1 MRNYSHS
8 NAPVSCGESAVHKA
22 LGAEGAYWNIGIGP
36 HAAYTAFRQTGQH
49 TPRAFTG
56 PGKLSVRGYQSYNSF
71 VKSYQYG
78 GRPSRFDCETALRLL
93 VGANVVAW
101 INWQLDPAFMANH
114 FMTSLNHIRE
124 GRWYT
129 IVTACFSH
137 RDPLHLFGNM
147 LTLYFFWN
155 RAFSGRLVMFLYLVG
170 GAVGSAAFL
179 YQEHRQL
186 PKTQYMSTYN
196 REVGIRRSPPALG
209 ASGSVNASV
218 IFNILYSPYS
228 TVLIYGILP
237 MPAWALGGLWL
248 AYDISGAM
256 GRELTPGR
264 ASVGYAAHLGGA
276 ATGALTY
283 FAYRRGR
290 LRL

>member
-78 GRPSRFDCETALRLL
+78 WVVKGVSFLVAMLPAFQWISTSVTVPNTDPGLNCRGRPSRFDCETALRLL

-155 RAFSGRLVMFLYLVG
+155 RAFSGRLVSFHSL
-170 GAVGSAAFL
+170 AF
-179 YQEHRQL
+179 
-186 PKTQYMSTYN
+186 TISS
-196 REVGIRRSPPALG
+196 V
-209 ASGSVNASV
+209 SVNCSACVFSW
-218 IFNILYSPYS
+218 
-228 TVLIYGILP
+228 P
-237 MPAWALGGLWL
+237 MADFGPAQ
-248 AYDISGAM
+248 
-256 GRELTPGR
+256 
-264 ASVGYAAHLGGA
+264 
-276 ATGALTY
+276 
-283 FAYRRGR
+283 R
-290 LRL
+290 L